1 MLPFLCIMILC
12 SVSSAS
18 WD

>member
-1 MLPFLCIMILC
+1 MLAFLCIMILC